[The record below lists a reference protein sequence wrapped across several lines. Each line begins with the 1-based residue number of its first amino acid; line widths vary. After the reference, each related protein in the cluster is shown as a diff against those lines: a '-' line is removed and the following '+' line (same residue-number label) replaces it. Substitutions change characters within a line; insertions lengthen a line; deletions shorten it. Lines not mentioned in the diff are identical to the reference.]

1 MRAEPSDFTYE
12 CLNRRTVSDIEK
24 RVVKQGKRNAFSRFI
39 LAKGDQDKIAAW
51 KQDLIRVLQVFNVRS
66 ICSVGYS

>member
-1 MRAEPSDFTYE
+1 MRVEPSDFTYE

-24 RVVKQGKRNAFSRFI
+24 RVVKQGKRKAFSRFI
-39 LAKGDQDKIAAW
+39 VAKGDKDKIAAW